1 MFQRKNAGCF
11 LAQLPV
17 ALLFHLNGRSATQ
30 ICFFECKICG
40 LMYLLQWLSFV
51 EGECCSQ
58 DGVPLNYMAQALIQ
72 SPHVQFSRQTDG
84 TRDVIN
90 RQARM
95 HLLQKPYPLLGK

>member
-17 ALLFHLNGRSATQ
+17 AVLFHLNGRSATQ
-30 ICFFECKICG
+30 ICFFASKIGG

-58 DGVPLNYMAQALIQ
+58 DGVPLNYMAQALIERA
-72 SPHVQFSRQTDG
+72 HVQFSPETDG
-84 TRDVIN
+84 SRDAIN

-95 HLLQKPYPLLGK
+95 HRLQKP